1 MMRRISFLA
10 GNLDM
15 GPKVVSFQHRPPEVG
30 PVYSFGGVMRKPR
43 PATYNPAQAL
53 HLIASDRTGS
63 PLSCP
68 SCSGNIERSP
78 NLTPPAPHSH
88 VTLKCTSC
96 GRVARYIAGAA

>member
-1 MMRRISFLA
+1 
-10 GNLDM
+10 
-15 GPKVVSFQHRPPEVG
+15 
-30 PVYSFGGVMRKPR
+30 MRKPR

-53 HLIASDRTGS
+53 HLIANDRTGS

-88 VTLKCTSC
+88 VTLRCISC